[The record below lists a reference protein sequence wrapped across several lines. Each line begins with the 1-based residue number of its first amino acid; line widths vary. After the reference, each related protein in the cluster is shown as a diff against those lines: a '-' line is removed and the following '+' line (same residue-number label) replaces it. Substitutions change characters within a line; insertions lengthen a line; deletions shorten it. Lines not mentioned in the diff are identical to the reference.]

1 MDQKKTGSFLRELR
15 KEHGITQEQFAEKL
29 GVSARTISR
38 WETGSNMPDIADYYD
53 VGIPEIIAG
62 ERKSDG
68 MNEEVKEVADAMSDY
83 AGEEKAKL
91 VKSIR
96 NISIIGLIALIIY
109 MVLGETGAY
118 ERNTL
123 FRYAYGYSEVLIYV
137 TVVMFPLYTTGLLSK
152 LRIRITEQ
160 ASDKEYRLGPYPG
173 TGVKSN
179 GLYRSICC
187 CSFDKDRVIEDFLN
201 NWKLKN

>member
-38 WETGSNMPDIADYYD
+38 WETGSNMPDISLLSEIADYYD

-152 LRIRITEQ
+152 LRIRN
-160 ASDKEYRLGPYPG
+160 
-173 TGVKSN
+173 TG
-179 GLYRSICC
+179 
-187 CSFDKDRVIEDFLN
+187 
-201 NWKLKN
+201 

>member
-1 MDQKKTGSFLRELR
+1 MDQKKIGSFLRELR

-38 WETGSNMPDIADYYD
+38 WETGSNMPDISLLSEIADYYD

-96 NISIIGLIALIIY
+96 NIASL
-109 MVLGETGAY
+109 VL
-118 ERNTL
+118 L
-123 FRYAYGYSEVLIYV
+123 H
-137 TVVMFPLYTTGLLSK
+137 
-152 LRIRITEQ
+152 
-160 ASDKEYRLGPYPG
+160 
-173 TGVKSN
+173 
-179 GLYRSICC
+179 
-187 CSFDKDRVIEDFLN
+187 
-201 NWKLKN
+201 